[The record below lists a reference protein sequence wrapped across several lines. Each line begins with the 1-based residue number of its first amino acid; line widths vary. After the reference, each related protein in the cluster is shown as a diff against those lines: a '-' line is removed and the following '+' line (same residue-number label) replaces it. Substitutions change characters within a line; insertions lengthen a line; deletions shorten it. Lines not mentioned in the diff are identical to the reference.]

1 MPGRKARTNRFLIIL
16 SLFLCLFCGALFTQS
31 SATPSPIDEGN
42 EPDMFVAGS
51 SQTSAQL
58 TTGEEQA
65 SIDSTP
71 EETPAAFSEEAT
83 PTPTGTPT
91 PVPTEEPV
99 VFEPSAEASQ
109 GVWTS
114 SGSNWMFM
122 VSGSAYTGWL
132 IDTDGKHYYFDS
144 NGIMQTGWLDEGG
157 NRYYLD
163 EDGIMQTGDIL
174 IDQEL
179 CHFRQDGIYTG
190 SGDTAPDPAQET
202 VPETET
208 ATTAAPEQ
216 DTDLTPT
223 PAAED
228 TPDATVA
235 PTEEPTVTPEATAT
249 PEPTATPKPTATPEP
264 TATPT
269 PAATPVPDKTIALT
283 FDDGP
288 TDYTSEILDLLEESQ
303 TKATFFM
310 SGAHMENYPDTIA
323 RMQSLGCELGNHA
336 YTHFDLSELNLEDS
350 SAEIAGVD
358 ELLYSYLGVTTEIM
372 RPPYGNM
379 NTELAGQIRKPIILW
394 SIDSQDD
401 TLTDAQQ
408 IADTVLA
415 NAEDGGIILMHD
427 TSEISAEAAK
437 ILIPA
442 LAQEGY
448 ELVTISELASEHGI
462 ELLSGSTYTSFTD
475 AE

>member
-1 MPGRKARTNRFLIIL
+1 MPGRKARTNRFLILL

-42 EPDMFVAGS
+42 EPDMFVAGE

-58 TTGEEQA
+58 TTGEKET
-65 SIDSTP
+65 SIDSTQ
-71 EETPAAFSEEAT
+71 EETPTDPSEETTPVPTDT
-83 PTPTGTPT
+83 PTPM
-91 PVPTEEPV
+91 PTEEPV
-99 VFEPSAEASQ
+99 VFEPSAEAAQ

-122 VSGSAYTGWL
+122 VSGSAYTGWF

-144 NGIMQTGWLDEGG
+144 NGIMQTGWLDDGG

-163 EDGIMQTGDIL
+163 ADGIMQTGDVMIEN
-174 IDQEL
+174 EL
-179 CHFRQDGIYTG
+179 CHFRQDGIYIG
-190 SGDTAPDPAQET
+190 SGDITPEPTQEAVQET
-202 VPETET
+202 AASPTPTQE
-208 ATTAAPEQ
+208 AAPE
-216 DTDLTPT
+216 
-223 PAAED
+223 
-228 TPDATVA
+228 
-235 PTEEPTVTPEATAT
+235 PTVT
-249 PEPTATPKPTATPEP
+249 PEPTATPEPTVSPEPTEIPDEESAASPTPEPTSTPEP
-264 TATPT
+264 TASPTPT
-269 PAATPVPDKTIALT
+269 VTPVPDKTIALT

-288 TDYTSEILDLLEESQ
+288 TDYTSDILDILEENQ

-336 YTHFDLSELNLEDS
+336 YTHYDLSELNLEDS

-379 NTELAGQIRKPIILW
+379 NEELAGQIRKPIILW
-394 SIDSQDD
+394 SVDSQDD

-408 IADTVLA
+408 IVDQVLA

-427 TSEISAEAAK
+427 ASEVSVEAVK
-437 ILIPA
+437 LLLPA

-448 ELVTISELASEHGI
+448 QLTTVSELASEHGI
-462 ELLSGSTYTSFTD
+462 ELLSGSTYSSFTD
-475 AE
+475 AK